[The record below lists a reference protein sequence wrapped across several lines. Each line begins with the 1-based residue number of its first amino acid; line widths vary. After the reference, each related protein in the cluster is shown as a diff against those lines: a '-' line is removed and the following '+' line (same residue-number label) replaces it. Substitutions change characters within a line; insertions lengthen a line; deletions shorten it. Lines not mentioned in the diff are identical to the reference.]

1 MPVSPKF
8 EAESRR
14 IGFPYLDVVVRF
26 GSSALRL
33 KADGSDTAAPPEARE
48 RRLVSIGP
56 IGSEL
61 GTLKV
66 LFGSGNPDHPTLVQ
80 RGCFSGT
87 LEEFISR
94 VRTQYLGRVNKT
106 PRSKSGYQYANALA
120 ALALL
125 DPLNERMEKPVE
137 VLGHGAGQAVFRMT
151 AEEVRH
157 LKNAIETLMEGEA
170 TASDADREDLSE
182 AYDAV
187 RRLAEALS
195 SVPHPR

>member
-1 MPVSPKF
+1 MPISPIF
-8 EAESRR
+8 EVESRR
-14 IGFPYLDVVVRF
+14 IGFPYLDVIVRF
-26 GSSALRL
+26 GSSALHL
-33 KADGSDTAAPPEARE
+33 KADGSDGVPAPPEARE

-66 LFGSGNPDHPTLVQ
+66 LFGSGNPYHPTLVQ

-157 LKNAIETLMEGEA
+157 LKNAIETLMEGEV
-170 TASDADREDLSE
+170 TASDADRRTSP
-182 AYDAV
+182 
-187 RRLAEALS
+187 RRTMPS
-195 SVPHPR
+195 GG